1 MQVIGVVDLL
11 GGLAVHARAGRR
23 ESYAPVATI
32 AGSRIEPGDALA
44 VARAY
49 VDRLGL
55 TDLYAADLD
64 AILGRVEDA
73 GRRSQS
79 TVVAA
84 VAAVGAPLWLDAGVS
99 TADQARH
106 ALGLGAAHVV
116 VGLET
121 LPSYDALGEICTAV
135 GGDRIA
141 FSLDLQNGEPMIL
154 TGVSRA
160 IPLGEP
166 VHLLAARAADAGAS
180 AVIMIDLARVGTGSG
195 LDLGLIAR
203 VRTAAPGVT
212 LLAGGG
218 VRGLEDIARLADA
231 GCDGALVATA
241 LHDGRLGA
249 AGVTAARR
257 LGRPPGAVK
266 QP

>member
-1 MQVIGVVDLL
+1 MQVIGVLDLL

-84 VAAVGAPLWLDAGVS
+84 VAAVGAPLWLDATDRKS
-99 TADQARH
+99 T
-106 ALGLGAAHVV
+106 
-116 VGLET
+116 
-121 LPSYDALGEICTAV
+121 
-135 GGDRIA
+135 
-141 FSLDLQNGEPMIL
+141 
-154 TGVSRA
+154 
-160 IPLGEP
+160 
-166 VHLLAARAADAGAS
+166 
-180 AVIMIDLARVGTGSG
+180 
-195 LDLGLIAR
+195 
-203 VRTAAPGVT
+203 
-212 LLAGGG
+212 
-218 VRGLEDIARLADA
+218 RLNSS
-231 GCDGALVATA
+231 
-241 LHDGRLGA
+241 HEWIS
-249 AGVTAARR
+249 
-257 LGRPPGAVK
+257 
-266 QP
+266 